1 MTTHRAAVCGSPIR
15 HSLSPVLHDAAYR
28 ALGLTNWTYGR
39 IHIEAE
45 ELAEWVHS
53 LDDSWRGLSLTMP
66 LKEAAFAV
74 AHTVSEVAEAVGAIN
89 TLVRDDDG
97 WSGHNT
103 DVYGI
108 VRALAEAGVTDI
120 THAVVVGSGAT
131 ARSAL
136 AALAE
141 VGALD
146 VSLMVRAAVRPDTAS
161 VARLLGL
168 GQLSVPMGRWP
179 EDVDV
184 VIGTVPPHAYAA
196 MLQQLP
202 RARHVAAVLDCV
214 YGQGV
219 SPLLAAGAAKGY
231 VPVSGTEML
240 LHQAAEQVRLM
251 TGQAPPVAA
260 MRAALQAAT
269 ADH

>member
-136 AALAE
+136 AALPKSARLTSRSWCGRLS
-141 VGALD
+141 VLTPRRLPACSGSASFP
-146 VSLMVRAAVRPDTAS
+146 SLWGGGPRTSMWSSARFPRMRMPRCSSTCPAPLTLRLCSTAS
-161 VARLLGL
+161 
-168 GQLSVPMGRWP
+168 
-179 EDVDV
+179 
-184 VIGTVPPHAYAA
+184 T
-196 MLQQLP
+196 
-202 RARHVAAVLDCV
+202 
-214 YGQGV
+214 
-219 SPLLAAGAAKGY
+219 AK
-231 VPVSGTEML
+231 
-240 LHQAAEQVRLM
+240 A
-251 TGQAPPVAA
+251 
-260 MRAALQAAT
+260 
-269 ADH
+269 